1 MQPVILSENP
11 ITISELKEGIDKI
24 KKRNPEPS
32 FRVTRTDEYLAAFSA
47 LSHKHASELVEK
59 IAKLNVPR
67 LKDVHVCKIVDLM
80 PTDQNDLKMILQSYT
95 ITVSNDNIKKIADL
109 IKEYAK

>member
-1 MQPVILSENP
+1 MQPIVISESP

-24 KKRNPEPS
+24 KKRDSEPS
-32 FRVTRTDEYLAAFSA
+32 FRVTRTDEYLQAFSS
-47 LSHKHASELVEK
+47 LSNKQAAELVEK
-59 IAKLNVPR
+59 INKLNVPR

-80 PTDQNDLKMILQSYT
+80 PTDPNDLKMILQSYT
-95 ITVSNDNIKKIADL
+95 LTVSNDNIKKVADL